1 MSAEV
6 SMMPGAAAIDAVL
19 EPLSRWVTA
28 VQSAPLTHEQLRKRW
43 GEPEERTFQRWLQE
57 LNLKPFAGR
66 GASALYRMAAVLR
79 AEEAGEKRN
88 GGGFA

>member
-1 MSAEV
+1 MSAEA
-6 SMMPGAAAIDAVL
+6 SMMPAAADLDAVL
-19 EPLSRWVTA
+19 QPLTRLVTA
-28 VQSAPLTHEQLRKRW
+28 VQSAPLTHEQLWVRW
-43 GEPEERTFQRWLQE
+43 GKPDERTFQRWRDE

-88 GGGFA
+88 GGFIQ